1 MYENLI
7 TDPGLKGHILAVTN
21 RNLCS
26 RPFAEQIRRVCRFHP
41 AALILREKDL
51 PDAEYGELAKEV
63 MKICREYQVPFIA
76 HSFMETARQ
85 LGADTIHLPLWRLR
99 EASGTGFPDGF
110 KTRGVSVHSVEEALE
125 AAALGASYL
134 TAGHIYAT
142 DCKKGLPPR
151 GTGFLRAVCEAVDIP
166 VYGIGGIRLDEAQI
180 KEVLGCGAAG
190 GCIMSGMMGI

>member
-110 KTRGVSVHSVEEALE
+110 KTIGVSVHSVEEALE

-190 GCIMSGMMGI
+190 GCIMSGLMGI

>member
-26 RPFAEQIRRVCRFHP
+26 RPFAEQIRRVCWFHP

-99 EASGTGFPDGF
+99 EASGTGLPDGF
-110 KTRGVSVHSVEEALE
+110 KTIGISVHSVEEALE

-166 VYGIGGIRLDEAQI
+166 VYGIGGIRLDKAQI

>member
-26 RPFAEQIRRVCRFHP
+26 RPFAEQIRRVCWFHP

-51 PDAEYGELAKEV
+51 PDAEYGELAKEG

-110 KTRGVSVHSVEEALE
+110 KTIGVSVHSVEEALE

>member
-26 RPFAEQIRRVCRFHP
+26 RPFAEQILRVCWFHP

-99 EASGTGFPDGF
+99 EASGTGLLDGF
-110 KTRGVSVHSVEEALE
+110 KTIGVSVHSVEEALE

-166 VYGIGGIRLDEAQI
+166 VYGIGGIRLDETQI

-190 GCIMSGMMGI
+190 GCIMSGLMGI

>member
-1 MYENLI
+1 MM
-7 TDPGLKGHILAVTN
+7 DPELRGHILAITN

-26 RPFAEQIRRVCRFHP
+26 RPFEEQVRRICCFHP

-63 MKICREYQVPFIA
+63 MKICREYQVPFIP

-85 LGADTIHLPLWRLR
+85 LGADKIHLPLWRLR
-99 EASGTGFPDGF
+99 EASGTGLLDGF
-110 KTRGVSVHSVEEALE
+110 KTIGVSVHSVEEALE

-142 DCKKGLPPR
+142 DCKKGAPPR
-151 GTGFLRAVCEAVDIP
+151 GLAFLEEVCRAVDIP
-166 VYGIGGIRLDEAQI
+166 VWAIGGIGLDGGQLT
-180 KEVLGCGAAG
+180 EVKARGAAG
-190 GCIMSGMMGI
+190 ACVMSGMMRV